1 MSCHREDE
9 LLDAL
14 GRGYVGE
21 ELAAHVAECASC
33 SEIHVVAG
41 AVLHDRGTTISSAPV
56 PSAGTMLFR
65 MQLRKRQEAQA
76 VARRSLL
83 IGQAATLF
91 VAVAIV
97 AALFG
102 VDVANGMRT
111 MFGSLHLNFST
122 PLMLTIA
129 AWALA
134 APIAGYVAIT
144 QK

>member
-1 MSCHREDE
+1 
-9 LLDAL
+9 
-14 GRGYVGE
+14 
-21 ELAAHVAECASC
+21 
-33 SEIHVVAG
+33 
-41 AVLHDRGTTISSAPV
+41 
-56 PSAGTMLFR
+56 MLFR

-76 VARRSLL
+76 IARRSLL
-83 IGQAATLF
+83 IGQAATLL

-102 VDVANGMRT
+102 VDFAQGMRA

-122 PLMLTIA
+122 PLLLTIA